1 MNQLLGETWRKG
13 LVSGFF
19 DWHAIPIMTWHCPN
33 MSGIKTLEFAWVL
46 LKAKQKHESHY
57 RSPRSLLGRHN
68 VLLHDTRLESQL
80 KQSLELHVLPVVV
93 QIPTT
98 WSLEEYEWD
107 VWEDLGIWI
116 VQSTDVLQSGH
127 VPVIFMYSIRHIGE
141 VCHNFCSVSTTG
153 SNFSTLSPAAMSEH
167 CELLF
172 LYSRRVPRGGA
183 EGARAPPFVSEGV
196 LVKGANPRSFLE
208 RNLQFHTRIYC
219 VHVLYLHDCRSTIAP
234 RRRAI
239 VKLIFV
245 ESRVSR
251 LTIPYTCTRFSVLPG
266 VTSNGPSRF
275 RKSCTRAFSF
285 MQTSAAAVRLHF

>member
-1 MNQLLGETWRKG
+1 MSTWPGNTGNTWALLGV
-13 LVSGFF
+13 VSIFV
-19 DWHAIPIMTWHCPN
+19 
-33 MSGIKTLEFAWVL
+33 S
-46 LKAKQKHESHY
+46 
-57 RSPRSLLGRHN
+57 SPYPGAY
-68 VLLHDTRLESQL
+68 
-80 KQSLELHVLPVVV
+80 P
-93 QIPTT
+93 
-98 WSLEEYEWD
+98 
-107 VWEDLGIWI
+107 G
-116 VQSTDVLQSGH
+116 G
-127 VPVIFMYSIRHIGE
+127 
-141 VCHNFCSVSTTG
+141 
-153 SNFSTLSPAAMSEH
+153 
-167 CELLF
+167 
-172 LYSRRVPRGGA
+172 GGA

-219 VHVLYLHDCRSTIAP
+219 VHDCRSTIAP

-266 VTSNGPSRF
+266 VTSNRPSRF